1 MTEHNLQEKTADSA
15 RGVRAVLS
23 SSCVVLSNFSGGM
36 GERGGDQ
43 RSHTCREF
51 IGRQGQGGS
60 QESSQAQRKFVVG
73 EG

>member
-1 MTEHNLQEKTADSA
+1 MRDIVKHETADST
-15 RGVRAVLS
+15 RGVGAVLS
-23 SSCVVLSNFSGGM
+23 GSCVVLSNFCGGM

-43 RSHTCREF
+43 RSHTYREF

-60 QESSQAQRKFVVG
+60 QESSQAQCKIVVG